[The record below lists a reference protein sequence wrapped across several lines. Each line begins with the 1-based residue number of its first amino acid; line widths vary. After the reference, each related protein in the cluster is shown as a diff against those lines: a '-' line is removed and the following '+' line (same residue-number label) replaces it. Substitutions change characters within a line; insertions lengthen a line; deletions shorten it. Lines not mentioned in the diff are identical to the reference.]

1 MHAATLLPARR
12 ITRRHVRH
20 LLAAAAIACTLTVAG
35 APAPPE
41 RYISLNREALADYEA
56 GHFDAAARLL
66 REALA
71 DAQRVHGG
79 DHEDSLALENNL
91 AAMLQA
97 EGHHREAEPHFAHVL
112 AARTRTLA
120 PDDARTLGARNN
132 LAEALQGE
140 GRYRRA
146 EALLRTNHAAWVRL
160 RGEGDPESLRAL
172 NNLAAVLALRGQF
185 EEAERLHRRA
195 LAAQRAALAA
205 ADPAVLTS
213 LENLATV
220 LDAQGRHEEA
230 EAMHRQ
236 VVDARTRAEGA
247 AHPRTL
253 AARGNLA
260 ACLHAQARF
269 ADAEAE
275 LRTSIEA
282 ARAAL
287 GDHHPLAL
295 AMQDTLAR
303 VAGHQGRFEEAEQ
316 LHREVLAARTRALG
330 TTHPDTLAAMANL
343 AGSLHGRG
351 AASEAAALYAAAA
364 EGSDTALGPSH
375 PATLQVRTNQ
385 ARFLLAAGRHED
397 ALAAL
402 QALEPRLRGREEYE
416 AARARNSDRLRVL
429 DRGDAGFVDL
439 VLTLAMRA
447 PALAGRYAADVVVRT
462 KYVGAETDAI
472 VEHAARTERDPA
484 MLAIV
489 QRVRR
494 ARAFVARAAHGVG
507 ASDAATLHRALGQLE
522 TDEATLARHSGAF
535 ATAREHA
542 ANADAA
548 RVAAALP
555 PGALLLDVRRY
566 HDVLQP
572 DAASAARYAVSLI
585 AADGRVEVH
594 DLGPVAAT
602 LEAVRDAADL
612 GRIIDDDDGA
622 GARALHAA
630 LFGALDARIATAS
643 RVYLAPDGPLHA
655 VPFHALVLAD
665 GRYWTQRHAV
675 HVLGSARDLLHPE
688 RVHAGDRL
696 LAVGGVDYGIPGGT
710 AGVTTGAAPTFAP
723 LPGSRREAEALHARW
738 RARGLPTRVLS
749 DTGASEAALKALTQ
763 APDYLH
769 LATHGFFVE
778 GPESAHLPLTASGVA
793 LAGANLVRAAEE
805 TGDDGILYAEEALDL
820 DLDGTELVVLSACE
834 TARGVDANWEGS
846 LGLVRALRTAGAR
859 NVLSSLWP
867 ISDDY
872 AVPFMQDFYDR
883 LLQDPARDAA
893 AALRA
898 TQLAWITAD
907 DPARRF
913 PENWAAFVLVQR
925 R

>member
-1 MHAATLLPARR
+1 MPVANHRPHHRNAARR
-12 ITRRHVRH
+12 
-20 LLAAAAIACTLTVAG
+20 LLAAAVVAWAVAAAAG
-35 APAPPE
+35 PAAPE
-41 RYISLNREALADYEA
+41 RYTTLNREALARYEA
-56 GHFDAAARLL
+56 GNFDAAAHLL

-71 DAQRVHGG
+71 DAHRALGE

-97 EGHHREAEPHFAHVL
+97 EGRYREAEPHFAHVL
-112 AARTRTLA
+112 AVRSRTLA
-120 PDDARTLGARNN
+120 ADDPRTLGARNN

-146 EALLRTNHAAWVRL
+146 EALLRTNHAAWVRQ

-172 NNLAAVLALRGQF
+172 NNLAAVLALRGQL

-195 LAAQRAALAA
+195 LAAQRAALSA
-205 ADPAVLTS
+205 ADPAVLAS
-213 LENLATV
+213 VENLATV
-220 LDAQGRHEEA
+220 LDAQGQHAEA
-230 EAMHRQ
+230 EALHRQ
-236 VVDARTRAEGA
+236 VVDARTRTEGA
-247 AHPRTL
+247 AHPGTL

-260 ACLHAQARF
+260 ASLHAQSRF
-269 ADAEAE
+269 GDAEAE
-275 LRTSIEA
+275 LRSALEA
-282 ARAAL
+282 ARAGL
-287 GDHHPLAL
+287 GKHHPLTL
-295 AMQDTLAR
+295 AMLDTLALTL
-303 VAGHQGRFEEAEQ
+303 GRQDRFTEAEQ
-316 LHREVLAARTRALG
+316 LHREVLAARTHALG
-330 TTHPDTLAAMANL
+330 STHPDTLAAMANL
-343 AGSLHGRG
+343 AASLRGPG

-364 EGSDTALGPSH
+364 DGSDAALGPLH
-375 PATLQVRTNQ
+375 PTSLQVRTRQ
-385 ARFLLAAGRHED
+385 AHFLLAAARHAD

-416 AARARNSDRLRVL
+416 AARARDSERLRRL
-429 DRGDAGFVDL
+429 ERSDAGFVDL

-472 VEHAARTERDPA
+472 VEHAARSERDPA
-484 MLAIV
+484 VLAII
-489 QRVRR
+489 QRVRK
-494 ARAFVARAAHGVG
+494 ARAFVARAAHRVG
-507 ASDAATLHRALGQLE
+507 SGDADGLHRALAQLE
-522 TDEATLARHSGAF
+522 ADEATLARHSGAF

-542 ANADAA
+542 ATADAS
-548 RVAAALP
+548 RIAAALP
-555 PGALLLDVRRY
+555 PGALLLDLRRY
-566 HDVLQP
+566 HDALQP
-572 DAASAARYAVSLI
+572 DLAAADRYAVVLI
-585 AADGRVEVH
+585 AADGGVELH

-602 LEAVRDAADL
+602 LDAVRDASDL
-612 GRIIDDDDGA
+612 GRIIEDDDGA
-622 GARALHAA
+622 RARELHAA
-630 LFGALDARIATAS
+630 LFGPLDARLATAS

-688 RVHAGDRL
+688 RVHSGDRL
-696 LAVGGVDYGIPGGT
+696 LAIGGVDYGDGRTSG
-710 AGVTTGAAPTFAP
+710 GAAPAFVP

-738 RARGLPTRVLS
+738 RERGLPARVLS
-749 DTGASEAALKALTQ
+749 DAGASEAALKALTL

-769 LATHGFFVE
+769 LATHGFFE
-778 GPESAHLPLTASGVA
+778 DGPESAHLPLAASGIA
-793 LAGANLVRAAEE
+793 LAGANLAHPGDDAA
-805 TGDDGILYAEEALDL
+805 DDGILYAEEALDL
-820 DLDGTELVVLSACE
+820 DLEGTELVVLSACE

-859 NVLSSLWP
+859 NVVSSLWQ

-872 AVPFMQDFYDR
+872 AVPFMQEFYDR

-898 TQLAWITAD
+898 TQLAWIGAE